1 MPAEYTDRLTRVFE
15 KHGTK
20 GTWYAHASV
29 GCLHVRPVLNM
40 RADGAHKMR
49 GLDENHFSRRKPM
62 AVERGTGGNTG
73 GIGLGGILV
82 IVGIVVMLVWSFV
95 LGLIIT
101 LVGLV
106 AFGGF
111 AKGKWY

>member
-1 MPAEYTDRLTRVFE
+1 MATDR
-15 KHGTK
+15 
-20 GTWYAHASV
+20 
-29 GCLHVRPVLNM
+29 
-40 RADGAHKMR
+40 
-49 GLDENHFSRRKPM
+49 
-62 AVERGTGGNTG
+62 TGGNAG

-82 IVGIVVMLVWSFV
+82 IVGIVVMVVWSV
-95 LGLIIT
+95 LLGAIIA

>member
-1 MPAEYTDRLTRVFE
+1 MARDT
-15 KHGTK
+15 
-20 GTWYAHASV
+20 S
-29 GCLHVRPVLNM
+29 
-40 RADGAHKMR
+40 GAGR
-49 GLDENHFSRRKPM
+49 
-62 AVERGTGGNTG
+62 TG

-82 IVGIVVMLVWSFV
+82 IVGVVIALIWSVWI
-95 LGLIIT
+95 GIIFA

>member
-1 MPAEYTDRLTRVFE
+1 MAPAHSGDHKLEVDMATDR
-15 KHGTK
+15 
-20 GTWYAHASV
+20 S
-29 GCLHVRPVLNM
+29 
-40 RADGAHKMR
+40 
-49 GLDENHFSRRKPM
+49 
-62 AVERGTGGNTG
+62 GGSTG

-82 IVGIVVMLVWSFV
+82 IVGIILMIVWSFWV
-95 LGLIIT
+95 GLIVT

>member
-1 MPAEYTDRLTRVFE
+1 MAQ
-15 KHGTK
+15 G
-20 GTWYAHASV
+20 HAQ
-29 GCLHVRPVLNM
+29 PQ
-40 RADGAHKMR
+40 
-49 GLDENHFSRRKPM
+49 
-62 AVERGTGGNTG
+62 GGNVG

-82 IVGIVVMLVWSFV
+82 IVGVIVAVVSSTLLGV
-95 LGLIIT
+95 LIA